1 MLVTFSDCLS
11 STKITESVIIIS
23 NRSPIS
29 EYCHQHCHQ
38 QQRSPKNLKVLFQIG
53 AAACGSIAFL
63 FALIAV
69 STEGWWS
76 SSTVNHGLWT
86 ATVNNQKEQIFIG
99 LDIGYRGLETVRGFN
114 IISVLVLFS
123 GLCTS
128 IISFIPKFSSSSQA
142 GIWIHAVSAI
152 FISKSCFDNRR
163 KNYVNL

>member
-1 MLVTFSDCLS
+1 MNFTKHPFQQHKGQKRCQTLLSPCL
-11 STKITESVIIIS
+11 
-23 NRSPIS
+23 
-29 EYCHQHCHQ
+29 
-38 QQRSPKNLKVLFQIG
+38 QIA

-76 SSTVNHGLWT
+76 SNTVNHGLWT
-86 ATVNNQKEQIFIG
+86 ATVNNQKEKIFIG

-128 IISFIPKFSSSSQA
+128 IISFIPKFASSSQA

-152 FISKSCFDNRR
+152 FISKFLFI
-163 KNYVNL
+163 KFEL